1 LRPVNLGVAKDQR
14 LSLNPSQ
21 ISGACG
27 RLMCCLRYEHEFYV
41 HSRKKFPKEGK
52 TVTTAKGEEKV
63 VSNDI
68 FNERVTLRSAEGETR
83 VIPLAA
89 FRAELNG
96 GALPE
101 AVADLSVSA
110 EAPELAEV
118 DEILPDTGTYAAT
131 VAARAALGLKPLPEA
146 TPLPPP
152 VASADDEVDELEEP
166 GGPGEPAQPTAGP
179 KKRRRGRR
187 GGRRG
192 RGKGGGGSAPPADE
206 APSE

>member
-1 LRPVNLGVAKDQR
+1 
-14 LSLNPSQ
+14 
-21 ISGACG
+21 
-27 RLMCCLRYEHEFYV
+27 V

-68 FNERVTLRSAEGETR
+68 FNERVTLRSPEGETR
-83 VIPLAA
+83 VIALVA
-89 FRAELNG
+89 FRTELDG
-96 GALPE
+96 GD

-110 EAPELAEV
+110 EAPELAEI

-131 VAARAALGLKPLPEA
+131 IAARAALAVPPPPP
-146 TPLPPP
+146 PLPPSDE
-152 VASADDEVDELEEP
+152 SA
-166 GGPGEPAQPTAGP
+166 APTAGP

-192 RGKGGGGSAPPADE
+192 RGKGGGSAPPTDE
-206 APSE
+206 APTE